1 MIDTVRL
8 REQAAAMGVSVTP
21 DTAEKFYL
29 YAARLVETNQRV
41 NLTAI
46 TDPEGILVKHFLDSL
61 TLAPLLAER
70 SAAALSL
77 IDVGTGAGFPG
88 VPLALVCPGLK
99 LTLLDA
105 LQKRLTFLEG
115 LCRELAV
122 PAALI
127 HARAEEAGRRPAL
140 REQFDVATARAVAGL
155 PVLCE
160 YLLPLVKPGGRM
172 VAMKGPDGAS
182 ELVAA
187 AGALSVLSGRPEPVR
202 RLSLPPAPL
211 PGEER
216 VDRLL
221 LIVDKTAPT
230 PTAYPRPPAKIAK
243 KPL

>member
-8 REQAAAMGVSVTP
+8 REQAASMGVSVTP
-21 DTAEKFYL
+21 DTAEKFDL
-29 YAARLVETNQRV
+29 YAARLVETNRRV

-127 HARAEEAGRRPAL
+127 ADLTGFAASAL
-140 REQFDVATARAVAGL
+140 AVRL
-155 PVLCE
+155 FF
-160 YLLPLVKPGGRM
+160 
-172 VAMKGPDGAS
+172 GA
-182 ELVAA
+182 
-187 AGALSVLSGRPEPVR
+187 
-202 RLSLPPAPL
+202 
-211 PGEER
+211 
-216 VDRLL
+216 
-221 LIVDKTAPT
+221 
-230 PTAYPRPPAKIAK
+230 
-243 KPL
+243 